1 MPQTRNSPTT
11 ALDANAVEQRPRKK
25 SKKKSK
31 SRRNEQETEEVV
43 SGEED
48 VEEQEDEQT
57 PAQRYAELQQNIVTA
72 KEQLKRMQTTDRLE
86 KQIQRLQSLRQ
97 AIERG
102 DIPPADPEDLDAM
115 NKLHDSKTVASR
127 PKKRKRDE
135 TSSDFDVTSS
145 SDETALTYT
154 ESESASDTDS
164 SSSSSSSDSR
174 RHRKKKLRTK
184 KGKLRVKH
192 VLANWRRQARKMPA
206 GGKDQMV
213 QILRLLRK
221 QQNTISKRALASY
234 VEELHYLYNKSTRG
248 KLVAD
253 QYKINQA
260 AKTTKYS
267 SGLLDMKDVMSA
279 QKQVEALRVL
289 QDPKNESGL
298 EKSRPGRSRK
308 RQDWSKKGERQQP
321 SGAGLGTCFKCKL
334 PGHIASACPTSKPP
348 TKG

>member
-1 MPQTRNSPTT
+1 
-11 ALDANAVEQRPRKK
+11 
-25 SKKKSK
+25 
-31 SRRNEQETEEVV
+31 
-43 SGEED
+43 
-48 VEEQEDEQT
+48 
-57 PAQRYAELQQNIVTA
+57 
-72 KEQLKRMQTTDRLE
+72 
-86 KQIQRLQSLRQ
+86 
-97 AIERG
+97 
-102 DIPPADPEDLDAM
+102 
-115 NKLHDSKTVASR
+115 
-127 PKKRKRDE
+127 
-135 TSSDFDVTSS
+135 
-145 SDETALTYT
+145 
-154 ESESASDTDS
+154 
-164 SSSSSSSDSR
+164 
-174 RHRKKKLRTK
+174 
-184 KGKLRVKH
+184 
-192 VLANWRRQARKMPA
+192 MPA

-253 QYKINQA
+253 QYKINKA

-321 SGAGLGTCFKCKL
+321 SGAGLGICFKCKL

-348 TKG
+348 TKA